1 MAKTATP
8 STRREKMEAKERAIL
23 DAARMEFSE
32 RGFENAKM
40 SAIAKRAEVAEG
52 TVYLYYRN
60 KKELLDA
67 VVAQFWQTLTQG
79 ARKATLQHTDTLA
92 KLKALADFHL
102 FELVKDF
109 DFVGFTVRTRETGTL
124 DSPSLNPI
132 RGYVAVFDE
141 IFRQGVDRGIF
152 QETAPLWV
160 IRDLFYGTLEYSS
173 RTLHLHNTRKAEAV
187 TQHLTEVFMT
197 LYGNKTATDSTS
209 DLKRIETRLASIE
222 AKLDGRASK

>member
-1 MAKTATP
+1 MSKTVLP

-23 DAARMEFSE
+23 DAARIEFSE

-67 VVAQFWQTLTQG
+67 VVAQFWQVLTQG
-79 ARKATLQHTDTLA
+79 ARKVTLDQNDTLA

-102 FELVKDF
+102 CELVKDF

-141 IFRQGVDRGIF
+141 IFQQGVDRGIF

-173 RTLHLHNTRKAEAV
+173 RTLHLHKTRGAHAV
-187 TQHLTEVFMT
+187 TQHLTEIFMT
-197 LYGNKTATDSTS
+197 LYSNVKTASSTTG
-209 DLKRIETRLASIE
+209 LERIEERLASIE
-222 AKLDGRASK
+222 TKLDTRL

>member
-1 MAKTATP
+1 MAKTAAP

-67 VVAQFWQTLTQG
+67 VVAQFWQVLTQG
-79 ARKATLQHTDTLA
+79 ARKATLAHDDTLA

-102 FELVKDF
+102 RELVKDF

-141 IFRQGVDRGIF
+141 LFRQGVDRGIF
-152 QETAPLWV
+152 REIAPLWV

-173 RTLHLHNTRKAEAV
+173 RTLHLHKTREAEAV

-197 LYGNKTATDSTS
+197 LYGNTKTANSATG
-209 DLKRIETRLASIE
+209 LERIEERLASIE
-222 AKLDGRASK
+222 AKLEARS

>member
-1 MAKTATP
+1 MAKLAAP

-23 DAARMEFSE
+23 DAARIEFSE

-67 VVAQFWQTLTQG
+67 VVAQFWQVLTQG
-79 ARKATLQHTDTLA
+79 ARKATLAHNDTIA
-92 KLKALADFHL
+92 KLKALAEFHL
-102 FELVKDF
+102 RELVKGF

-141 IFRQGVDRGIF
+141 LFRQGVDRGVF

-173 RTLHLHNTRKAEAV
+173 RTLHLHKTREAQAV
-187 TQHLTEVFMT
+187 TQHITEVFMT
-197 LYGNKTATDSTS
+197 LYGNSKAARDDSS
-209 DLKRIETRLASIE
+209 LQDIEARLASIE
-222 AKLDGRASK
+222 AKIDARS

>member
-1 MAKTATP
+1 MAKAAAQ

-23 DAARMEFSE
+23 DAARIEFSE

-67 VVAQFWQTLTQG
+67 VVAQFWQILTQG
-79 ARKATLQHTDTLA
+79 ARKATLEHTDTLA

-141 IFRQGVDRGIF
+141 IFQQGVDRGIF

-173 RTLHLHNTRKAEAV
+173 RTLHLHKTRDAQAV
-187 TQHLTEVFMT
+187 TQHLTEVFIA
-197 LYGNKTATDSTS
+197 LYGNTKTANSATG
-209 DLKRIETRLASIE
+209 LERIEERLASIE
-222 AKLDGRASK
+222 AKLEVHK

>member
-1 MAKTATP
+1 MAKTAVP
-8 STRREKMEAKERAIL
+8 GTRREKMEAKERAIL
-23 DAARMEFSE
+23 DAARSEFSE

-40 SAIAKRAEVAEG
+40 SAIAKRADVAEG

-67 VVAQFWQTLTQG
+67 VVAQFWQILTQG
-79 ARKATLQHTDTLA
+79 ARKATLEHTDTLA

-173 RTLHLHNTRKAEAV
+173 RTLHLHQNRDAKAV

-197 LYGNKTATDSTS
+197 LYGNTKMTRDESTLQNI
-209 DLKRIETRLASIE
+209 DARLASIE
-222 AKLDGRASK
+222 AKLEARN

>member
-1 MAKTATP
+1 MAKTAVP

-23 DAARMEFSE
+23 DAARIEFSE

-67 VVAQFWQTLTQG
+67 VVAQFWQALTQG
-79 ARKATLQHTDTLA
+79 ARKATLAQENTLE

-102 FELVKDF
+102 RELVKDF

-141 IFRQGVDRGIF
+141 IFQQGVDRGVF

-173 RTLHLHNTRKAEAV
+173 RTLHLHKAREAKAV
-187 TQHLTEVFMT
+187 TQNLTEVFMA
-197 LYGNKTATDSTS
+197 LYGNTKSFPDETN
-209 DLKRIETRLASIE
+209 LQGIEARLASIE
-222 AKLDGRASK
+222 AKLDARS

>member
-1 MAKTATP
+1 MATTAAP
-8 STRREKMEAKERAIL
+8 ITRREKMEAKERAIL
-23 DAARMEFSE
+23 DAARIEFSE
-32 RGFENAKM
+32 RGFESAKM

-67 VVAQFWQTLTQG
+67 VVAQFWQVLTQG
-79 ARKATLQHTDTLA
+79 ARKATLAHDHTLE

-102 FELVKDF
+102 RELVKDF

-141 IFRQGVDRGIF
+141 LFRQGVDRGIF

-173 RTLHLHNTRKAEAV
+173 RTLHLHKTRDAQAV
-187 TQHLTEVFMT
+187 TQHLTEVFVT
-197 LYGNKTATDSTS
+197 LYGNTKMARDETN
-209 DLKRIETRLASIE
+209 LQRIEAQLARIE
-222 AKLDGRASK
+222 AKLDARS

>member
-1 MAKTATP
+1 MAKAAVQ

-23 DAARMEFSE
+23 DAARIEFSE

-60 KKELLDA
+60 KKELLDS
-67 VVAQFWQTLTQG
+67 VVAQFWQILTQG
-79 ARKATLQHTDTLA
+79 ARKATLEHTDTLA

-141 IFRQGVDRGIF
+141 IFQQGVDRGIF

-173 RTLHLHNTRKAEAV
+173 RTLHLHKTRDAQAV
-187 TQHLTEVFMT
+187 TQHLAEVFIA
-197 LYGNKTATDSTS
+197 LYGNTKTANSATG
-209 DLKRIETRLASIE
+209 LERIEERLASIE
-222 AKLDGRASK
+222 AKLEVRK

>member
-1 MAKTATP
+1 MAKPAAT

-67 VVAQFWQTLTQG
+67 VVAQFWQVLTQG
-79 ARKATLQHTDTLA
+79 ARKATQAHEDTLD

-102 FELVKDF
+102 RELVKDF

-132 RGYVAVFDE
+132 RGYVAVFDGL
-141 IFRQGVDRGIF
+141 FRQGVDRGIF
-152 QETAPLWV
+152 QETTPLWV

-173 RTLHLHNTRKAEAV
+173 RTLHLHKNRDAEAV
-187 TQHLTEVFMT
+187 TQHLTEVFMS
-197 LYGNKTATDSTS
+197 LYGNAKAVHNDTS
-209 DLKRIETRLASIE
+209 LQGIEARLASIE
-222 AKLDGRASK
+222 AKLDARR

>member
-1 MAKTATP
+1 MAKAAVQ

-23 DAARMEFSE
+23 DAARIEFSE

-67 VVAQFWQTLTQG
+67 VVAQFWQILTQG
-79 ARKATLQHTDTLA
+79 ARKATLEHADTLA

-141 IFRQGVDRGIF
+141 IFQQGVDRGIF

-173 RTLHLHNTRKAEAV
+173 RTLHLHKTRDAQAV
-187 TQHLTEVFMT
+187 TQHLTEVFIA
-197 LYGNKTATDSTS
+197 LYGNTKTANSATG
-209 DLKRIETRLASIE
+209 LERIEERLASIE
-222 AKLDGRASK
+222 AKLEVRK

>member
-1 MAKTATP
+1 MAKPAAT

-67 VVAQFWQTLTQG
+67 VVAQFWQVLTQG
-79 ARKATLQHTDTLA
+79 ARKATQAHEDTLD

-102 FELVKDF
+102 RELVKDF

-124 DSPSLNPI
+124 DSPSMFAP
-132 RGYVAVFDE
+132 GPQVHKKKV
-141 IFRQGVDRGIF
+141 
-152 QETAPLWV
+152 ETIQSNVV
-160 IRDLFYGTLEYSS
+160 I
-173 RTLHLHNTRKAEAV
+173 
-187 TQHLTEVFMT
+187 
-197 LYGNKTATDSTS
+197 
-209 DLKRIETRLASIE
+209 
-222 AKLDGRASK
+222 